1 MTLYTKEKD
10 VLSLHVS
17 QRVAELRKQSSS
29 SIQRWIY
36 MLVHVFSLSV
46 ITFCANFIPFI
57 YITQFASFLS
67 RQIYSFWLSFNQT
80 LNAVNCG
87 KLIGTPELCPNCDW
101 RDSLRGKKKSSWNFS
116 FMNLL
121 MKEIYLP

>member
-57 YITQFASFLS
+57 YITQLASFLS
-67 RQIYSFWLSFNQT
+67 RQIYSLCFSFIKQI
-80 LNAVNCG
+80 LNEVNCG
-87 KLIGTPELCPNCDW
+87 NLIGTPEHCPYCD
-101 RDSLRGKKKSSWNFS
+101 RIESLRRKKKFLQFFFDSKHVY
-116 FMNLL
+116 FMNL
-121 MKEIYLP
+121 